1 MGGLDRLFLVTA
13 LIAAG
18 AAFPALVA
26 RARKPSHILLLLSTG
41 GMVALYF
48 GELIPEVL
56 HEGGW
61 LSVVI
66 ILGVWA
72 LFSRIPG
79 LHHHGSGEEHAGHH
93 HEDSYPGLLVL
104 SMSAHGLA
112 SGALLFTASNLSG
125 FAADAAFGALLAHK
139 GYEAISVST
148 LLREK
153 IAGTRRYLAL
163 LTIYVLS
170 FPVGYLGAA
179 TAGWALGGGLDA
191 EHVEQAATILG
202 SLAIGTL
209 MSCMLHDFLQPSVRR
224 IRERRSEAVWLV
236 FGAVIS
242 LLLTS
247 GGGHAH

>member
-1 MGGLDRLFLVTA
+1 MGGLERLILVTA

-26 RARKPSHILLLLSTG
+26 RARKPSAILLLLSTG
-41 GMVALYF
+41 GLVALYF

-79 LHHHGSGEEHAGHH
+79 LHHHGSGQEHVGHD

-112 SGALLFTASNLSG
+112 SGALLFTTTHLSG
-125 FAADAAFGALLAHK
+125 YAADAAFGALLAHK
-139 GYEAISVST
+139 GYEAISVSS

-153 IAGTRRYLAL
+153 VLRTRRYLAL
-163 LTIYVLS
+163 LSVYVFS
-170 FPVGYLGAA
+170 FPAGYAA
-179 TAGWALGGGLDA
+179 AAASAWALGGGLDA

-202 SLAIGTL
+202 SLAIGSL
-209 MSCMLHDFLQPSVRR
+209 MSCMLHDFLQPSLRR

-236 FGAVIS
+236 LGAVIS

-247 GGGHAH
+247 GGGHGH